1 MAPVT
6 DDTTNTTTT
15 TQEVDTSC
23 SSKTDVVENTSTEAA
38 EEVTTPSH
46 FKTDTDDVEDTE
58 VEEEDENIFVIR
70 LNDKN
75 YGWTYTMTE
84 ARAAAQELCDDIL
97 SQDTSLITYS
107 VKKDDEIRIY
117 GIYRFYFL
125 AYERLMHIITIDEVP
140 RLTFTD

>member
-23 SSKTDVVENTSTEAA
+23 NSKTDVVETTTTTEADEDITA
-38 EEVTTPSH
+38 PSH
-46 FKTDTDDVEDTE
+46 FKTDTEDVETE
-58 VEEEDENIFVIR
+58 VEEEDENMFVIR
-70 LNDKN
+70 VNDKN
-75 YGWTYTMTE
+75 YGWTYTITE

-97 SQDTSLITYS
+97 SQDTSLITYN

-125 AYERLMHIITIDEVP
+125 AYERLMHTITIDEVP

>member
-23 SSKTDVVENTSTEAA
+23 NSKTDVVETTSTEAA

-46 FKTDTDDVEDTE
+46 FKTDTDDVEDT
-58 VEEEDENIFVIR
+58 EEEDENIFVIR

-125 AYERLMHIITIDEVP
+125 AYERLMHTITIDEVP

>member
-23 SSKTDVVENTSTEAA
+23 NSKTDVVETTSTEAA

-58 VEEEDENIFVIR
+58 VEDENIFVIR

-125 AYERLMHIITIDEVP
+125 AYERLMHTITIDEVP

>member
-23 SSKTDVVENTSTEAA
+23 NSKTDVVETTSTEAA
-38 EEVTTPSH
+38 EDVTTPSH

-58 VEEEDENIFVIR
+58 VEDENIFVIR

-125 AYERLMHIITIDEVP
+125 AYERLMHTITIDEVQ

>member
-23 SSKTDVVENTSTEAA
+23 NSKTDVVENTSTEAA